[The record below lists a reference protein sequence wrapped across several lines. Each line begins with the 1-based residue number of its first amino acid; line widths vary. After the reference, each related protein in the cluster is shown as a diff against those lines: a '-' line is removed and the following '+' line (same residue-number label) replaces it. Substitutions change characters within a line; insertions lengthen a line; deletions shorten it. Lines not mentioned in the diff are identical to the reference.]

1 MISIKKLVSGT
12 RRRMEDV
19 NMNID
24 LTYICHNRIIVM
36 SYPSSGF
43 ESSYRNHYTEVS
55 QNGNLFVHDYNL
67 TLLYLGCKIFEY

>member
-1 MISIKKLVSGT
+1 MMISIKKLVSGT

-43 ESSYRNHYTEVS
+43 ESSYRNHYTDVS
-55 QNGNLFVHDYNL
+55 QNQNPNVHHYNL
-67 TLLYLGCKIFEY
+67 TLYLGREIFEY

>member
-1 MISIKKLVSGT
+1 MTIKKLVSGT
-12 RRRMEDV
+12 RRRIEDV

-43 ESSYRNHYTEVS
+43 ESSYRNHYTDVS
-55 QNGNLFVHDYNL
+55 QNANLYVNDYNW
-67 TLLYLGCKIFEY
+67 TLLYLGCQIFEY

>member
-1 MISIKKLVSGT
+1 MMTIKKLVSGT
-12 RRRMEDV
+12 RRRIEDV

-43 ESSYRNHYTEVS
+43 ESSYRNHYTDVS
-55 QNGNLFVHDYNL
+55 QNANLYVNDYN
-67 TLLYLGCKIFEY
+67 